1 MPREWIDRRALCY
14 ERGHRMSPHLHE
26 LLDLVIRW
34 THLIAGIMWIGNSML
49 FNWLDRN
56 LERPPDSPAGFEGRI
71 WMVHSGGFY
80 DVVKKQLEPAQL
92 PKTLHWFKWQNFS
105 TWASGIFLLLVVYYL
120 GDSALLVDA
129 GSGLGRGTAIA
140 LGLGSVIG
148 SWVAYDLIWRSPL
161 SRRPFAAAAISF
173 ALLGGLVYGLVHA
186 LSGRAAYMH
195 VGVALGTIMT
205 GNVWMIILPS
215 QRELVAAT
223 AAGRAQ
229 DPALG
234 KRAKQRSIHNNYM
247 TFPLLFIMISNHF
260 PSTYGSRVGF
270 LVLAVLMV
278 GGALVRHFMNI
289 RFHYSGWFPAAA
301 ATAVLTLGALYAL
314 TRPQTVSVRPEQGSF
329 AAAHEVIKRRC
340 VACHSSTPTDEV
352 WRVAPSGVVFDTP
365 AQIQAMA
372 ARIRARAVDNKT
384 MPLGNKTGMTDEER
398 AVLGAWFERGARLQ

>member
-1 MPREWIDRRALCY
+1 
-14 ERGHRMSPHLHE
+14 MSPHVHE
-26 LLDLVIRW
+26 LLDLAIRW

-56 LERPPDSPAGFEGRI
+56 LERPADAPPGFEGRI

-80 DVVKKQLEPAQL
+80 DVVKKQLEPSQL

-129 GSGLGRGTAIA
+129 GAGLGRGAAIGI
-140 LGLGSVIG
+140 GLGAVLG
-148 SWVAYDLIWRSPL
+148 GWAVYDFLWRSPL
-161 SRRPFAAAAISF
+161 GKRPQLASALSLLL
-173 ALLGGLVYGLVHA
+173 LLGLIYTLTHT
-186 LSGRAAYMH
+186 LSGRAAYIH
-195 VGVALGTIMT
+195 VGVVLGTIMT
-205 GNVWMIILPS
+205 GNVWMVILPS

-223 AAGRAQ
+223 AAGREQ
-229 DPALG
+229 DPQLG

-260 PSTYGSRVGF
+260 PSTYGGRSGWVV
-270 LVLAVLMV
+270 LVVLML

-289 RFHYSGWFPAAA
+289 RFHYSGWLTAAA
-301 ATAVLTLGALYAL
+301 VTTVLTLGGLYVL
-314 TRPQTVSVRPEQGSF
+314 TRPQRLSTASEQGSF
-329 AAAHEVIKRRC
+329 GSAHAVIKRRC
-340 VACHSSTPTDEV
+340 TACHSSAPTDEV
-352 WRVAPSGVVFDTP
+352 WRVAPANVMFDTP
-365 AQIQAMA
+365 AQIKAMA

-398 AVLGAWFERGARLQ
+398 AVLGAWLERGARID